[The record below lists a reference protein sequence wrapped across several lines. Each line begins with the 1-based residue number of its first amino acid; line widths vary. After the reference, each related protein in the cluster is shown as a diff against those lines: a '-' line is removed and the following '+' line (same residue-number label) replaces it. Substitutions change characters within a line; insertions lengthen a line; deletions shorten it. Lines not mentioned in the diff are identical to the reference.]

1 MKEETCHNC
10 HQRYMITF
18 KTPYKT
24 CTVSSD
30 EVDMMLH
37 EVLDELVV
45 PAIEGVGYVVK
56 PGHID
61 VFYREE

>member
-1 MKEETCHNC
+1 MKEQTCPNC
-10 HQRYMITF
+10 HQNYVLIF

-30 EVDMMLH
+30 DIDMMLH

-45 PAIEGVGYVVK
+45 PAIEGVGYSIK

-61 VFYREE
+61 IFHREE